1 MEDTSQVKKFVSLEN
16 TMVKPNQIQ
25 IDDKGREKDPK
36 PQGGLME
43 DLKTKAQTLYFEEEQ
58 KQKMKRQKMEMLMET
73 LKYQNFKSF
82 LPLPNNKFV
91 GRPHGYESN
100 TENANN
106 NMKAQGWSGKRSS
119 AMKKS
124 QIN

>member
-1 MEDTSQVKKFVSLEN
+1 
-16 TMVKPNQIQ
+16 MVKPNQIQ
-25 IDDKGREKDPK
+25 IEDKGREKDPK
-36 PQGGLME
+36 PQGGGGLME
-43 DLKTKAQTLYFEEEQ
+43 DLKSKAQMLYFEEEQ
-58 KQKMKRQKMEMLMET
+58 KQKIKRQKMEMLMET

-82 LPLPNNKFV
+82 LPLPNNRFV

-106 NMKAQGWSGKRSS
+106 NLKSQGWSGKRTTV
-119 AMKKS
+119 MKKS